1 MTVSI
6 KEVAKKAGVT
16 ISTVSRVFNH
26 YPDVLPETREKVLR
40 AAQQLNYVPNA
51 NARSL
56 SAKKPPNLCLIASD
70 VLNGDSRDS
79 MLYLQ
84 MKGLLR
90 FTMEHNLELAL
101 CNTDSRE
108 QSRYHFTDFCKLHA
122 ISAAIVTGVKTDD
135 PYFLE
140 LMESGIPVVA
150 IDIPLEGNH
159 TGWVSIDNRK
169 ASEEAMN
176 ALYGLGLQNVLVLA
190 GRQNAVV
197 NDTRLCGVHAACTQA
212 GLSLEHKILYADFN
226 EEKAY
231 EQTLSYLSCN
241 PLPEAVFCFSDI
253 MALGVLRA
261 LREKQI
267 SVPDQ
272 VSVLGF
278 DGMPFCTLTTP
289 TLSTVQQDMQKL
301 GYEAAS
307 LAYDLMREVPL
318 ETHHRIVSHQVILRE
333 SVRANQS

>member
-70 VLNGDSRDS
+70 VLNDNSRDS

-197 NDTRLCGVHAACTQA
+197 NDTRL
-212 GLSLEHKILYADFN
+212 
-226 EEKAY
+226 
-231 EQTLSYLSCN
+231 
-241 PLPEAVFCFSDI
+241 DI

>member
-1 MTVSI
+1 
-6 KEVAKKAGVT
+6 
-16 ISTVSRVFNH
+16 
-26 YPDVLPETREKVLR
+26 
-40 AAQQLNYVPNA
+40 
-51 NARSL
+51 
-56 SAKKPPNLCLIASD
+56 
-70 VLNGDSRDS
+70 
-79 MLYLQ
+79 
-84 MKGLLR
+84 
-90 FTMEHNLELAL
+90 
-101 CNTDSRE
+101 
-108 QSRYHFTDFCKLHA
+108 
-122 ISAAIVTGVKTDD
+122 
-135 PYFLE
+135 
-140 LMESGIPVVA
+140 
-150 IDIPLEGNH
+150 
-159 TGWVSIDNRK
+159 
-169 ASEEAMN
+169 MN